1 MWKRKTLK
9 EKARKVVSKN
19 YWTAVVV
26 CFLMALFTGE
36 FGTSIIG
43 IWQTDDSVDPNYII
57 KNSLIL
63 ENNDIAKEKL
73 EENTKYIDISKIK
86 DSLSETQ
93 QSVFGLIEANVNNIA
108 KSQKYI
114 FRIWDAINSFNIK
127 ETGLGIKLCIIA
139 LIAIAFGVFVAE
151 PISVGGKRYFL
162 KAREENK
169 TKLNVIWE
177 IFQKENLFN
186 VSYIM
191 LMKNIYNTLWYLT
204 IIGGIIKKYE
214 YKMIPYILAQNPK
227 VSKKEAFALSKQM
240 MNHNKWKT
248 FLLEFSFILWNILS
262 IFTLGMLK
270 ILYVNLYNIA
280 TMTELYS
287 VLKENAIKEK
297 IKYYEKLC
305 N

>member
-108 KSQKYI
+108 KSFQRKY
-114 FRIWDAINSFNIK
+114 
-127 ETGLGIKLCIIA
+127 
-139 LIAIAFGVFVAE
+139 
-151 PISVGGKRYFL
+151 
-162 KAREENK
+162 
-169 TKLNVIWE
+169 
-177 IFQKENLFN
+177 
-186 VSYIM
+186 
-191 LMKNIYNTLWYLT
+191 
-204 IIGGIIKKYE
+204 
-214 YKMIPYILAQNPK
+214 
-227 VSKKEAFALSKQM
+227 
-240 MNHNKWKT
+240 
-248 FLLEFSFILWNILS
+248 
-262 IFTLGMLK
+262 
-270 ILYVNLYNIA
+270 
-280 TMTELYS
+280 
-287 VLKENAIKEK
+287 
-297 IKYYEKLC
+297 
-305 N
+305 